1 MSKKMSKQEAKDTI
15 EELSRKYFATEARRA
30 WNISGNYDLPFWN
43 IFTLKGFSLEECRKL
58 GEALIALAGEAK

>member
-1 MSKKMSKQEAKDTI
+1 MSKEEAKEII
-15 EELSRKYFATEARRA
+15 EQLSRKYFAMEARRA

-58 GEALIALAGEAK
+58 GKALIELAGEAK